1 MVGLESKFATRRGLT
16 VLLVTYAVVFGTILL
31 TLGQLSNVSGGYG
44 ILDFEQ
50 GYSPD
55 RVNEILG
62 SYGPE
67 GMSLYNR
74 IQILDVFNPA
84 LYSLVAAALTYL
96 LWRGR
101 GPAWVCLMPLM
112 GGFGDYAENVTLF
125 LIARA
130 FPDVPEGLVQVS
142 SALSLIKNGLLVI
155 GMSPLVI
162 GIVLWTLRR
171 IRGTSE

>member
-1 MVGLESKFATRRGLT
+1 MVGFVSKFATRRGLT
-16 VLLVTYAVVFGTILL
+16 VLLVTNAVVFGTILL
-31 TLGQLSNVSGGYG
+31 TLGQLSDVSGGYG

-101 GPAWVCLMPLM
+101 GKLVRPCC
-112 GGFGDYAENVTLF
+112 GGRKLF
-125 LIARA
+125 LRTRLGWRQKSRSRYAPR
-130 FPDVPEGLVQVS
+130 FDGS
-142 SALSLIKNGLLVI
+142 S
-155 GMSPLVI
+155 
-162 GIVLWTLRR
+162 
-171 IRGTSE
+171 

>member
-1 MVGLESKFATRRGLT
+1 MVGLVSKFATRRGLT

-31 TLGQLSNVSGGYG
+31 TLGQLSDVSGGYG

-62 SYGPE
+62 SYGPG

-84 LYSLVAAALTYL
+84 LYSLVAAAFTYL
-96 LWRGR
+96 LWRNR
-101 GPAWVCLMPLM
+101 GPVWVCLMPLL
-112 GGFGDYAENVTLF
+112 GGLGDYAENVTLF

-130 FPDVPEGLVQVS
+130 FPQVPEGLVQLS
-142 SALSLIKNGLLVI
+142 SALSLIKNGLLLI
-155 GMSPLVI
+155 GMVPLII
-162 GIVLWTLRR
+162 GVVLWALRKL
-171 IRGTSE
+171 RGTSE